1 MFDQAIK
8 YWGSNEFPQ
17 YFKQAVQSLELG
29 VLPLKDCCNHNAVI
43 DQATIEPIILSS
55 HETKDSVEI
64 KTGVFFCEV
73 LSGCACSDDASQAKI
88 LENSYCELTI
98 SLDKNTK
105 EASYSSAFSAS

>member
-1 MFDQAIK
+1 MFDQALK

-29 VLPLKDCCNHNAVI
+29 VLPLTDCCNHSAVI

-73 LSGCACSDDASQAKI
+73 LSGCACSDDPSQAKI

-105 EASYSSAFSAS
+105 EASYSSAFSSS

>member
-1 MFDQAIK
+1 
-8 YWGSNEFPQ
+8 
-17 YFKQAVQSLELG
+17 
-29 VLPLKDCCNHNAVI
+29 VI

-73 LSGCACSDDASQAKI
+73 LSGCACSDDPSQAKI

-105 EASYSSAFSAS
+105 EASYFSAFSSS

>member
-1 MFDQAIK
+1 VFDQALK
-8 YWGSNEFPQ
+8 YWGSDKFPQ

-29 VLPLKDCCNHNAVI
+29 ILPLKDCCNHSAVI
-43 DQATIEPIILSS
+43 DQSTIEPIILSS

-73 LSGCACSDDASQAKI
+73 LSGCACSDDPSQAKI

-105 EASYSSAFSAS
+105 EASYSSAFSSA